1 MWGSLGKLRTPRTC
15 GTCEQ
20 AEESWCDCE
29 SGCCETEGT
38 WQPHCVRPHHSPP
51 GTGSK
56 PQDPRERTERC
67 IKQVTKAV
75 QLAFLG
81 KGLERAK
88 VYGGRLL
95 GGCCGILSRREMM
108 TWMRKRAVGIVV
120 SRQNTLSSYQGLMQA
135 SL

>member
-20 AEESWCDCE
+20 AEESWCDW
-29 SGCCETEGT
+29 ETEGT
-38 WQPHCVRPHHSPP
+38 RQPHCVRPHHSPP
-51 GTGSK
+51 GTGRK
-56 PQDPRERTERC
+56 LQDPWERTERC

-88 VYGGRLL
+88 VYGGRLV
-95 GGCCGILSRREMM
+95 R
-108 TWMRKRAVGIVV
+108 
-120 SRQNTLSSYQGLMQA
+120 GLLRYTVPEGNDDDLDAEKGSGHRGQ
-135 SL
+135 

>member
-51 GTGSK
+51 GTGRK

-88 VYGGRLL
+88 VYGGRLV
-95 GGCCGILSRREMM
+95 R
-108 TWMRKRAVGIVV
+108 
-120 SRQNTLSSYQGLMQA
+120 GLLRYTVQERDDDLDA
-135 SL
+135 EKGSGHRGQ